1 MYDPNVRYR
10 PHATGIKASIESIHR
25 DTLLFYT
32 RRIHHLKRRMEDT
45 DDMDEVILNNF
56 YFNKLFDNDSV
67 IKIVWECWFTDF
79 VLHTIYMFR
88 NYARMP
94 RPTFPLII
102 VLIYIVNL
110 GIHNVVYLKERPCME
125 IQRITHL
132 CWWAMHI
139 I

>member
-25 DTLLFYT
+25 DTLLFQT

-67 IKIVWECWFTDF
+67 IKIIW
-79 VLHTIYMFR
+79 
-88 NYARMP
+88 
-94 RPTFPLII
+94 
-102 VLIYIVNL
+102 
-110 GIHNVVYLKERPCME
+110 
-125 IQRITHL
+125 
-132 CWWAMHI
+132 
-139 I
+139 